1 MGFMGQNVM
10 FAASY
15 PVSLLLVLSWMVSG
29 GIRKCI
35 KEEGEQGRMM
45 EIVNP
50 HWIAECGE
58 AIPPIS
64 RVRGFW
70 KLGRYRVGSLQ
81 AGQENFYKAT
91 KPEMVHIHPGVQAPS
106 FAALLGTR
114 LA

>member
-15 PVSLLLVLSWMVSG
+15 PVFLLLVLSWMVSG
-29 GIRKCI
+29 GN

-81 AGQENFYKAT
+81 AGQHIFYKAT
-91 KPEMVHIHPGVQAPS
+91 KPEMLHIHPGVQASSLATLVP
-106 FAALLGTR
+106 TR
-114 LA
+114 LR

>member
-29 GIRKCI
+29 GIRKCN

-70 KLGRYRVGSLQ
+70 KRGCYRVGSLQ

-91 KPEMVHIHPGVQAPS
+91 KPEILHIHQGVQASSLATLVP
-106 FAALLGTR
+106 TR
-114 LA
+114 LR